1 MEVTET
7 PREGCT
13 NLQDHKDR
21 PPLGSSQEIPARA
34 MNPLKLM
41 ALLREEFGLG
51 RYEISVSKDCSI
63 GKLLACGTVLTTT
76 DGPEHLQHSDPSSTL
91 SRRNITVQMCLA

>member
-13 NLQDHKDR
+13 NLQDHNNR
-21 PPLGSSQEIPARA
+21 PPLGSSQEISARV

-51 RYEISVSKDCSI
+51 RYEISVSTDCSI
-63 GKLLACGTVLTTT
+63 GKLLACRTVLTARQMVRSVYNIRT
-76 DGPEHLQHSDPSSTL
+76 PRPL
-91 SRRNITVQMCLA
+91 SLDEIAQCRGA

>member
-7 PREGCT
+7 ACGGRT
-13 NLQDHKDR
+13 NLHDHKNR
-21 PPLGSSQEIPARA
+21 PQLGSSQKVPARVV
-34 MNPLKLM
+34 NPLKLM

-63 GKLLACGTVLTTT
+63 GKLLACDTVLTTRQMVQSVYNIRT
-76 DGPEHLQHSDPSSTL
+76 PRPL
-91 SRRNITVQMCLA
+91 SLDEIAQCRGA